1 MHQLCRIALLSSLAV
16 GRFAQADVVFSNAV
30 NSSSSV
36 AVLVNNS
43 RGQTF
48 TNTGPTAAIQ
58 SVTVYLKNSS
68 GATGN
73 IGIGIRTI
81 TGTPGIDAVY
91 VATAQGLLASSAT
104 ISAATISNT
113 VTAVTFSTF
122 SGSNT
127 TLTAGTS
134 YAFVLNVANLSGSLD
149 MYYGSPISGQNS
161 IATANNS
168 ADTSND
174 LAGQVVTVP
183 EPGTLTLGGMAAAFG
198 GLFYRRK
205 KKLAGTT

>member
-1 MHQLCRIALLSSLAV
+1 MHQLCRIVLLSSLAV

-81 TGTPGIDAVY
+81 TGTPGVDAVY
-91 VATAQGLLASSAT
+91 VATAQGLVASSAT

-127 TLTAGTS
+127 TLTTGTS